1 MRVDLERFTTAVI
14 GVVKSA
20 LVGVVDRLD
29 VLEKRL
35 DALPAPKDG
44 EPGPAGPVGETG
56 PQGPAGPAGEKGA
69 DGLPGRDGLSVHGP
83 QGIQGEKGLD
93 GANGKDG
100 RDGQDAILG
109 NVKMVYDGRR
119 TVTVTF
125 KDGTPIEGGVWT
137 LPIPLYEDVYKDGK
151 SYQTGDTVTWGGSL
165 YIAQKDTDAKPGQA
179 SEDSRAWRLA
189 VKKGADG
196 KQGTK
201 GEAGDRGPRGEQGPL
216 GPRGFQ

>member
-1 MRVDLERFTTAVI
+1 VRLDPERLATS
-14 GVVKSA
+14 VVGIVKA
-20 LVGVVDRLD
+20 AMVGVVDRLTAI
-29 VLEKRL
+29 EKRL
-35 DALPAPKDG
+35 DAMPTPKDG

-56 PQGPAGPAGEKGA
+56 PQGPIGPTGEKGA
-69 DGLPGRDGLSVHGP
+69 DGIPGRDGMSVHGP

-109 NVKMVYDGRR
+109 NVKMTYDGRR

-151 SYQTGDTVTWGGSL
+151 SYQTGDSVTWGGSL
-165 YIAQKDTDAKPGQA
+165 YIAQKDTSAKPGQP
-179 SEDSRAWRLA
+179 SDDSRAWRLA

-196 KQGTK
+196 KQGPS
-201 GEAGDRGPRGEQGPL
+201 GPVGPQGSRGPEGPRGPQG
-216 GPRGFQ
+216 F